1 MTTGISTAS
10 AIRSRRLTASAS
22 RKSGRVRGWEETPI
36 SPAVF
41 FSSMRASMTPLFSQC
56 TPQMPPF
63 SFSFFRAW
71 YMALSPII
79 MAG

>member
-1 MTTGISTAS
+1 
-10 AIRSRRLTASAS
+10 
-22 RKSGRVRGWEETPI
+22 
-36 SPAVF
+36 
-41 FSSMRASMTPLFSQC
+41 MTPLFSQC

-71 YMALSPII
+71 YVALSPII